1 MAYEKR
7 DNSGTLSRNTKK
19 VTVQQ
24 PDHRGRATI
33 DGVDYWISAWVK
45 EGEYGR
51 FFSLAFQR
59 QDEADKAQVRR
70 TGAEFNDDDIPF

>member
-19 VTVQQ
+19 VTFQQ
-24 PDHRGRATI
+24 PDHRGQATI
-33 DGVDYWISAWVK
+33 GGVDYWISAWVK

-51 FFSLAFQR
+51 FFSLAFQPK
-59 QDEADKAQVRR
+59 QGALKAIAQR
-70 TGAEFNDDDIPF
+70 TDTEFVDDDVPF